1 MNNNFLINLGKNIKS
16 FRELNK
22 LSQHQLAKLV
32 NVSNVAVSQW
42 EKGISDPK
50 SSNIVALSK
59 IFKISVDDLL
69 NIKNE
74 SFNHTF
80 DFIKI
85 EKTFNNAQFTEDN
98 NLITIQIKK

>member
-1 MNNNFLINLGKNIKS
+1 MTNDFLINLGRNIKN

-22 LSQHQLAKLV
+22 LSQHQLAKLL

-50 SSNIVALSK
+50 SSNIVSLSK
-59 IFKISVDDLL
+59 TFKISADELL

-74 SFNHTF
+74 TF
-80 DFIKI
+80 
-85 EKTFNNAQFTEDN
+85 
-98 NLITIQIKK
+98 TIPCASLWRDSTKPNQKFLS

>member
-1 MNNNFLINLGKNIKS
+1 MTNDFLINLGKNIKS

-22 LSQHQLAKLV
+22 LSQHQLAKLL

-50 SSNIVALSK
+50 SSNIVSLSK
-59 IFKISVDDLL
+59 AFKISPDELL

-74 SFNHTF
+74 TFNQTF

-85 EKTFNNAQFTEDN
+85 EKSFNNVQFIEDN
-98 NLITIQIKK
+98 NQITIQIKK